1 VKEGDY
7 KSTLILVEDAYL
19 SFQVLM
25 NLYQQMRE
33 EKKSGIEQPSTISDS
48 AILGEEVYIGAHTYI
63 SEMRRVQSLDYTAAH
78 LLKQIEQQ
86 NLSLQKIEME
96 KMKYHIHSS
105 NRSRK

>member
-33 EKKSGIEQPSTISDS
+33 EKNLELS
-48 AILGEEVYIGAHTYI
+48 
-63 SEMRRVQSLDYTAAH
+63 SLLPY
-78 LLKQIEQQ
+78 QIQ
-86 NLSLQKIEME
+86 LF
-96 KMKYHIHSS
+96 
-105 NRSRK
+105 